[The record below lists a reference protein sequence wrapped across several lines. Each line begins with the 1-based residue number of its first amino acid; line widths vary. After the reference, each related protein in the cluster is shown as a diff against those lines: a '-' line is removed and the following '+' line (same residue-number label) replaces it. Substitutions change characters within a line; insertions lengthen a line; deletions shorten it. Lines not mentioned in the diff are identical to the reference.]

1 MFGSAVL
8 CFLLLQTGVL
18 AFHID
23 QDDSLNHQE
32 ITESAILSVTL
43 QACRSLALSEGR
55 DFSFPPQPYEA
66 ASVAQACRPGISSKS
81 FAEVIEL
88 IQDKNVKVDKSLTF
102 FSAKHH
108 FDNELFNEGRA
119 LIIEGLGA
127 VKASNREGNFQAA
140 RKRLGKI
147 LHSLQDFY
155 SHSNWIEMG
164 NKRPNTNLL
173 RGGTSIGNIA
183 DRARATC
190 RSCDGDDCTNNILED
205 VLRDKILTSGYF
217 KLWTFF
223 PRSKPAGKC
232 SHGGFFDGTSRTE
245 PKGGINKDKVDS
257 SHGHL
262 HFQAADVAIAA
273 TSELLEDVRRAA
285 GDRVFLEMMGISTGK
300 PLCFCIDTTG
310 SMSDDIDA
318 VKTVT
323 SSIINSKAGTAEE
336 PSIYI
341 LVPFNDPDFG
351 PLIRT
356 TNPTE
361 FKTKIN
367 ALTATGGG
375 DAPEMALSGLQL
387 ALTGA
392 PPNSEIFL
400 FTDAPAKDRHL
411 LNTVNALI
419 ERTKTVVN
427 IMLTGIIGLRG
438 ERSTNHGQYQLS
450 RMLSSDAQLFRDL
463 AEASGGLAIEVSKS
477 QLLEATSIVVESS
490 SSTLVTLLKVA
501 RSSGGESGNFTFTV
515 DDSVKN
521 LTIYI
526 TGGIDKLTLTSPSGV
541 SQEGTTG
548 PLVTSSQFVG
558 NFHTVRLIMQVGLW
572 KMTLVSANAYTL
584 KVVGQSPIDFFFT
597 FVEPSRGLFG
607 GFDTVDNRPRAGVNG
622 TLMVTVTGSNSAIVT
637 DVVLVES
644 SGPGEVNGSVENQ
657 DGKTFLVH
665 FDRIPSQAFVVL
677 VKGQIGNSS
686 SRLSSV
692 RFQRQSTTSLKASS
706 LSITA
711 DDSDGI
717 IEPGTTF
724 SVPFSVRTSGAGGT
738 VNIQAVNDQGFT
750 STFPSTLVLESGDS
764 ANGTVNIT
772 APVNTTSGTEVTLTI
787 EAQTSDGSD
796 ANYVVLSLSVLKT
809 VTDFTPPV
817 CKLLTLQ
824 SNCSDGH
831 NSSMWALTLQVTD
844 GINGTGVDRISLR
857 QGNGTLNT
865 TLSPG
870 DNNTIAVSY
879 TAPCSSPTVELV
891 VVDRVGNVD
900 TCIYS
905 VIVTTK
911 TPMTT
916 KPLTTMS
923 QSQTTTSQSLTTTPQ
938 STTSFSTRVVQSSLL
953 CFTIVILSLGFNLP
967 G

>member
-1 MFGSAVL
+1 
-8 CFLLLQTGVL
+8 
-18 AFHID
+18 
-23 QDDSLNHQE
+23 
-32 ITESAILSVTL
+32 
-43 QACRSLALSEGR
+43 
-55 DFSFPPQPYEA
+55 
-66 ASVAQACRPGISSKS
+66 
-81 FAEVIEL
+81 
-88 IQDKNVKVDKSLTF
+88 
-102 FSAKHH
+102 
-108 FDNELFNEGRA
+108 
-119 LIIEGLGA
+119 
-127 VKASNREGNFQAA
+127 
-140 RKRLGKI
+140 
-147 LHSLQDFY
+147 
-155 SHSNWIEMG
+155 MG